1 MTAREAACYSYFD
14 YWQIT
19 EIIER
24 MVGVVVAVNEI
35 FKALGDPTRREILR
49 LLRDRD
55 LTAGELAEHFPLA
68 KSTLSGH
75 FATLRHAGLIVQ
87 ERRGTTIVYS
97 LHIAAVE
104 EVVAAVLGLL
114 GVGEGG
120 AADDA
125 AARVAAGGREGE
137 GVG

>member
-1 MTAREAACYSYFD
+1 MTAREAACYYYFD
-14 YWQIT
+14 NWRIT
-19 EIIER
+19 EIFWR
-24 MVGVVVAVNEI
+24 MVVVVNEV

-55 LTAGELAEHFPLA
+55 LSAGELAEHFPLA

-114 GVGEGG
+114 GVGEDGAADGG
-120 AADDA
+120 AAARGA
-125 AARVAAGGREGE
+125 AEGREGE